1 MSRANFTPT
10 LLLAGLLLATPLAQ
24 ALPEDSQQP
33 IRIQAN
39 SATLDERRNTAVYT
53 GNVVITQ
60 GSMTLT
66 GNRVTL
72 HTDSNGELDRL
83 VSEGGPATYQ
93 QTPRANQA
101 PVKARADRIEYQAAS
116 ERILLNGQAWLEQ
129 QGNTFSG
136 QSIRYD
142 IRQQLVNAG
151 RDTGTGAS
159 SGSSER
165 IEITIQPR
173 RRSDTATDDSSNPT
187 DTQEQP

>member
-10 LLLAGLLLATPLAQ
+10 LLLAGLLLAPPLAQ
-24 ALPEDSQQP
+24 ALPDDSQQP

-72 HTDSNGELDRL
+72 HTDSNGEIDRL
-83 VSEGGPATYQ
+83 VSEGSPATYQ

-101 PVKARADRIEYQAAS
+101 PVKARASRIEYQAAS

-136 QSIRYD
+136 ESIRYD

-151 RDTGTGAS
+151 RDSGAS
-159 SGSSER
+159 GGTPER

-173 RRSDTATDDSSNPT
+173 RQDTPSTESTDSPAEQ
-187 DTQEQP
+187 QEQP